1 MILWQFL
8 VGRVFKDNLDAMWE
22 FAKEFLRA
30 AGPSQMEYGCDQL
43 TMRGD
48 VVPKYS
54 LPSAGT
60 VPSAG
65 TGVAAEVLM
74 RFVGGL
80 DDHRSV
86 EEVMAAS
93 ADDFRDPRYMC
104 SLPPCFS

>member
-60 VPSAG
+60 
-65 TGVAAEVLM
+65 GVAAAEVLM
-74 RFVGGL
+74 RFVGDL
-80 DDHRSV
+80 EDHRSV

-93 ADDFRDPRYMC
+93 ADDFQDPRYIR
-104 SLPPCFS
+104 SPPPCSS